1 MGKLTIIGNDKPVIG
16 KQEMYSVAA
25 INGWLNPLQPIKNPL
40 QAPKAHWEVMV
51 QTKTGWRKGG
61 SDKEGQTVPFTFGQK
76 SLFHK
81 GIKIIAR
88 QGEDYGELI
97 VHPQRAKESKIT
109 RVELLDANYKP
120 IPKGKKL
127 SYKDTIIARAYC
139 VEMFEMNIAFTLW
152 EDDAQGEGH
161 NPTVNALN
169 KINPVPVLSRVNEKG
184 MAEAVFRLPFYT
196 MAVMIANARTASGD
210 KSEGATHE
218 YYVTAD
224 VVSKHIQKASPNV
237 NVVNPT
243 HNPEPPRKRE
253 VPKGHTP
260 TPPKPKTTPAPEKPK
275 PKPDSPKFPVTTGGK
290 KSDDPQGKILSA
302 EFVDGNGNK
311 LHSSKVGT
319 TVKIKITAKEMKG
332 KKVKVKIWEEDNFTW
347 SNDLIYEKDWVLAG
361 DTSFIGV
368 QLTKQMFDKAKEFGT
383 DSSRQDYFIEVIHN
397 DTSVKSAVMP
407 VSADAEPTKVE
418 SGNSA
423 TMVKEPK
430 LESKNCGG
438 KYCID
443 KNSAPSELIRE
454 INIRLAGFG
463 GNVPT
468 DKFTDRTERMI
479 KQFQRDYMKVP
490 ETGKV
495 CGNVLKAID
504 DFCNKWAEK
513 IINYKCLCHASDSKV
528 KQVDRCPG
536 YGKGL
541 KNEHPGIH
549 RTLLWGVSSLKFY
562 LSLQNSFKY
571 RRTSAGYR
579 CVAHNKSI
587 PRSSTNHMGKAVD
600 IQFNEGSYEISGKVE
615 RNLKPLK
622 GIRDKFYIKYL
633 KAEEGWSIPSKKNN
647 YRLEPIGTGK
657 DESYS
662 WIHMDVSLF
671 ETDYLKNSYFAKE
684 QNSVIGK
691 SIVTMA
697 EELGYKNL
705 CNCMGGGLPSPQKET
720 KKEEKKGKWSHTEF
734 ANLIAQEESN
744 DNYNI
749 CNQTKG
755 GLKIIYNV
763 KITELTIKE
772 IQKKQKD
779 RDIFAV
785 GRYQMVPDTINGAVT
800 NLGLDVNEKLDKE
813 MQDKIFDEY
822 LIKVKRPK
830 VIAYLEGN
838 GSVEAAIYTLA
849 QEWASI
855 GVEKGKP
862 ISDKVVKKKGKV
874 ISRTKRF
881 AKGGESYYAD
891 DGLNKSHIAP
901 EQIKTAII
909 NSKNANK

>member
-16 KQEMYSVAA
+16 KQEMYSVTT

-40 QAPKAHWEVMV
+40 QVPKAHWEVMV

-61 SDKEGQTVPFTFGQK
+61 SDKEGQMVPYIFGQK

-81 GIKIIAR
+81 GIKIIVR

-97 VHPQRAKESKIT
+97 VHPQRAKEPKIT

-184 MAEAVFRLPFYT
+184 MAEAVFRLHFYT

-210 KSEGATHE
+210 KNEGAAHE

-253 VPKGHTP
+253 VPKRHTP
-260 TPPKPKTTPAPEKPK
+260 SPAKPKTTPTPEKPK
-275 PKPDSPKFPVTTGGK
+275 PKPDGNSAKFPVTTGGK

-302 EFVDGNGNK
+302 EFVDNNGNR

-319 TVKIKITAKEMKG
+319 AVAVKITAKGIKN
-332 KKVKVKIWEEDNFTW
+332 KKVKIKIWEEDNFTW
-347 SNDLIYEKDWVLAG
+347 SNDLIYEKDWLLAG

-397 DTSVKSAVMP
+397 DTSVKSVVMP

-418 SGNSA
+418 TGNSA
-423 TMVKEPK
+423 VMVKEPK

-504 DFCNKWAEK
+504 EFQSKFTIDFTEIKCKCKKCTGFGDGSNK
-513 IINYKCLCHASDSKV
+513 
-528 KQVDRCPG
+528 
-536 YGKGL
+536 GKYL
-541 KNEHPGIH
+541 KDKREAYHRYEYPGIH
-549 RTLLWGVSSLKFY
+549 RSLLSSIRTVKFY
-562 LSLQNSFKY
+562 LTKDGRFSFNKVNS
-571 RRTSAGYR
+571 GYR
-579 CVAHNKSI
+579 CRFHEEYLKK
-587 PRSSTNHMGKAVD
+587 PTTNHMGKALDLHFNDKNGRTKKTSDMETIRKD
-600 IQFNEGSYEISGKVE
+600 IFNKYLGAKWDWTEKNIF
-615 RNLKPLK
+615 NLESTEK
-622 GIRDKFYIKYL
+622 GAKTWVHYDVREFDQSFLEDKFFVKTL
-633 KAEEGWSIPSKKNN
+633 QGLN
-647 YRLEPIGTGK
+647 
-657 DESYS
+657 
-662 WIHMDVSLF
+662 
-671 ETDYLKNSYFAKE
+671 
-684 QNSVIGK
+684 GK
-691 SIVTMA
+691 SIVA
-697 EELGYKNL
+697 LALELNYSNTCK
-705 CNCMGGGLPSPQKET
+705 CMGGGMAANAKEKDTTQKSH
-720 KKEEKKGKWSHTEF
+720 KYKWAHSEF
-734 ANLIAQEESN
+734 GNLIALRESS
-744 DNYNI
+744 DNYNK
-749 CNQTKG
+749 CNKTKG
-755 GLKIIYNV
+755 GLKAVNNLNLAD
-763 KITELTIKE
+763 LTVGE
-772 IQKKQKD
+772 IQEKQKN
-779 RDIFAV
+779 RDLFAV
-785 GRYQMVPDTINGAVT
+785 GRYQLIPITFNGAISSL
-800 NLGLDVNEKLDKE
+800 NLNLSDK
-813 MQDKIFDEY
+813 MDKDKQDEIFDEY
-822 LIKVKRPK
+822 LIKIKRPK
-830 VIAYLEGN
+830 IISYLEGN
-838 GSVEAAIYTLA
+838 GSLEDAMYSAA

-855 GVEKGKP
+855 AVEKGKR
-862 ISDKVVKKKGKV
+862 IKDKVTKDKKGNV
-874 ISRTKRF
+874 ISREIRYSDGTD
-881 AKGGESYYAD
+881 SYYQG
-891 DGLNKSHIAP
+891 DGLNQAHIMP
-901 EQIKTAII
+901 EQIKKVLI